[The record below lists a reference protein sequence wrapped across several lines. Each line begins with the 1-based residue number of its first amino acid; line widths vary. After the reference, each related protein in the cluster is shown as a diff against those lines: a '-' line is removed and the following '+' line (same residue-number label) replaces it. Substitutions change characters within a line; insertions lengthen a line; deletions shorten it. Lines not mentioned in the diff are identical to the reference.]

1 MRVLLVEDD
10 PDLRRQV
17 TDVLHGAGYV
27 VDVAA
32 DGQEGHFLGDTE
44 PYDAVVLDLGLP
56 IVDGLSVLERWR
68 AAGRLMPVL
77 VLTARDGWSEKV
89 AGFDAGADDYL
100 AKPFYMEELLARL
113 RALIR
118 RAAGHATSELVIGPL
133 RLDTRAARVSYAG
146 NPVKLTALEFR
157 LLSYLAHHN
166 GDVVSRTEL
175 IEHLYDQDFDRDSN
189 TIEVFVGRLRKKLA
203 PDIIDTVRG
212 LGYRLA
218 LPEAATGNDPDP

>member
-1 MRVLLVEDD
+1 MRVLVVEDD
-10 PDLRRQV
+10 PDLTRQI
-17 TDVLHGAGYV
+17 TSALTGAGYV
-27 VDVAA
+27 VDAAA
-32 DGQEGHFLGDTE
+32 DGEEGHFLGDTE

-56 IVDGLSVLERWR
+56 RLDGIAVLERWR
-68 AAGRLMPVL
+68 NADRTMPVL
-77 VLTARDGWSEKV
+77 VLTARDRWSEKV

-100 AKPFYMEELLARL
+100 AKPFVMEELLARL

-118 RAAGHATSELVIGPL
+118 RAAGHATSELVAGDI

-157 LLSYLAHHN
+157 LLSYLVHHA

-203 PDIIDTVRG
+203 PDVIETVRG
-212 LGYRLA
+212 LGYRLNA
-218 LPEAATGNDPDP
+218 P